1 MIKSKWTT
9 LKTLNLR
16 DNLLRNKAGD
26 QIKEAMEINKK
37 ITKVNLDYNQIK

>member
-16 DNLLRNKAGD
+16 DNLLRNKAGGM
-26 QIKEAMEINKK
+26 IKDALEVNKK